1 QPTSAAAYGLRQGE
15 EGRPVVRRQ
24 PARQYRAA
32 QGAEARLPH
41 ALSRADGEDA
51 CRGSRGLAS
60 STTCAT
66 PSQTSCS
73 AAEWTRT
80 SLARQPLEMAAAPFG
95 TCKSWMFQI
104 VVRIRRV
111 LATCGSL
118 PCRTMR
124 SRPARGRAR
133 HRPRREA
140 GGGRGGDGD
149 AALLLLLH

>member
-1 QPTSAAAYGLRQGE
+1 ALAPSRRPPARAPGGWCGAGDVEQPTSAAAYGLRQGE

-66 PSQTSCS
+66 PSQPSCS

-80 SLARQPLEMAAAPFG
+80 SLARQPLEMAAVPG
-95 TCKSWMFQI
+95 T
-104 VVRIRRV
+104 
-111 LATCGSL
+111 
-118 PCRTMR
+118 
-124 SRPARGRAR
+124 GRAGAHLER
-133 HRPRREA
+133 AAPDSEKGMPR
-140 GGGRGGDGD
+140 GGRQPAVIG
-149 AALLLLLH
+149 